1 MKTTTFRVLP
11 AAAVAAVAALAL
23 AACSSGGSDAS
34 GDSGGGSGT
43 LVFASYG
50 SAYQDAQ
57 NEAFTTPWGEENGVT
72 VQNDGPT
79 SYPKIQQMVESG
91 NTIWD
96 AVDTEPYFPVANCGT
111 LFEELDFTDID
122 TSQFPEGTWNDCSIP
137 TAQYSTMMIYNTDTY
152 SGADVPQTPADF
164 FDLEKF
170 PGDRVV
176 PNWAGAGALEFA
188 LLADGVAPED
198 LYPLDTERAYAKL
211 DTIRDSLTFWNTS
224 SESQQSMED
233 GTADMWLAWSGRGYE
248 AEKNGAAIEPVWE
261 DNLLS
266 WASLSIVKGTKN
278 LEQAQSFVEYAAQAE
293 PQARFAELQPYAP
306 ANMES
311 EPELDDLQQR
321 WNSADPAVQEQA
333 VTPDVQWWADNSADA
348 EAEWVAWS
356 TS

>member
-1 MKTTTFRVLP
+1 MKTSTLRMLP
-11 AAAVAAVAALAL
+11 GVAATAIVALAL
-23 AACSSGGSDAS
+23 TGC
-34 GDSGGGSGT
+34 SGGGGGESGGDGGGGT

-57 NEAFTTPWGEENGVT
+57 NEAFLAPWAEDAGVT

-111 LFEELDFTDID
+111 LFEKLDMSNID
-122 TSQFPEGTWNDCSIP
+122 TSQFPDGTWSDCSIP
-137 TAQYSTMMIYNTDTY
+137 IAQYSTMMIYNTDSY
-152 SGADVPQTPADF
+152 GGSDAPKTPADF
-164 FDLEKF
+164 FDTEKF
-170 PGDRVV
+170 PGTRMI
-176 PNWAGAGALEFA
+176 PNWAGANALEFA

-198 LYPLDTERAYAKL
+198 LYPLDTERAYQKL
-211 DTIRDSLTFWNTS
+211 DTIRDSLQFWNTS

-248 AEKNGAAIEPVWE
+248 AEKNGAAIAPVWE

-266 WASLSIVKGTKN
+266 WAALSVIKGTKN
-278 LEQAQSFVEYAAQAE
+278 LESAQSFVEFAAQAD

-306 ANMES
+306 ANMEA
-311 EPELDDLQQR
+311 EPELDELQQK
-321 WNSADPAVQEQA
+321 WNSASAEVQKQA
-333 VTPDVQWWADNSADA
+333 VVPDVQWWADNSADA
-348 EAEWVAWS
+348 EAEWTAWS

>member
-1 MKTTTFRVLP
+1 MRKSPLRLVP
-11 AAAVAAVAALAL
+11 VAAVAVLSL
-23 AACSSGGSDAS
+23 AACSSGAAPDAAE
-34 GDSGGGSGT
+34 GGGS

-57 NEAFTTPWGEENGVT
+57 NEAFLDPWAAESGVT

-96 AVDTEPYFPVANCGT
+96 VADTEPYFPVANCGT
-111 LFEELDFTDID
+111 LVEEIDFSDID
-122 TSQFPEGTWNDCSIP
+122 TSNFPEGTWSDCSIP
-137 TAQYSTMMIYNTDTY
+137 IAQYSTMMIVNTKTY
-152 SGADVPQTPADF
+152 DGADAPSTPADF
-164 FDLEKF
+164 FDLEKY
-170 PGDRVV
+170 PGTRMV
-176 PNWAGAGALEFA
+176 PGWAGAGALEFA

-233 GTADMWLAWSGRGYE
+233 GSADLWLAWSGRGYE
-248 AEKNGAAIEPVWE
+248 AERNGAEIAPVWQ
-261 DNLLS
+261 DNLLA
-266 WASLSIVKGTKN
+266 WASLSIIKGTKN
-278 LEQAQSFVEYAAQAE
+278 PEAAQSFIEYAAQAE

-306 ANMES
+306 ADLS
-311 EPELDDLQQR
+311 AQPELDELQQK
-321 WNSADPAVQEQA
+321 WNVADAEVQQQSV
-333 VTPDVQWWADNSADA
+333 VTDVEWWAENSADA
-348 EAEWVAWS
+348 EAEWTAWS